1 MIVFL
6 ILIYAGWKGIS
17 VFKNFMEY
25 QQIKDKLP
33 KLQAFDINPRCTRFN
48 FPDKTWLHRVNSS
61 ERALLMAEKYEGL
74 ELDVTFDTLKSS
86 FDIGHPP
93 TPSIGLTL
101 DDYFRKIPSI
111 KKHAFWLDFKNL
123 REDNK
128 LKALKNLLFIANKY
142 GIKNRLIVESQNA
155 SSLNVFTNEG
165 FYTSY
170 YIPVFNLAN
179 ISTLEIQNHYY
190 EMVNVLKNTKVCALS
205 AASSQLPFLE
215 KYFPQYD
222 KLIWHLDDRRGLSFY
237 AANIWLRW
245 KSKVKVVLLNENSKG
260 FR

>member
-1 MIVFL
+1 ML
-6 ILIYAGWKGIS
+6 PNLKASDLKPQYT
-17 VFKNFMEY
+17 NF
-25 QQIKDKLP
+25 
-33 KLQAFDINPRCTRFN
+33 R

-61 ERALLMAEKYEGL
+61 ERALLMSKKYEGL
-74 ELDVTFDTLKSS
+74 ELDVTFDSLKNS
-86 FDIGHPP
+86 FDVGHPP

-101 DDYFRKIPSI
+101 DDYFYKIPSI
-111 KKHAFWLDFKNL
+111 KNHAFWLDFKNL

-128 LKALKNLLFIANKY
+128 LNALKNILFIANKY
-142 GIKNRLIVESQNA
+142 GIKNRLIIESQNA

-170 YIPVFNLAN
+170 YIPVFKLEN
-179 ISTLEIQNHYY
+179 ISSLEIQKYY
-190 EMVNVLKNTKVCALS
+190 VEMLDVLKNSKVCAVS

-215 KYFPQYD
+215 KYFPEYD

-237 AANIWLRW
+237 VACIWLRQ
-245 KSKVKVVLLNENSKG
+245 KSKVKVVLVNEDSKG